1 MQHLSSVSFWKCEVP
16 LRASFILIRV
26 TRGTTVSH
34 VLLGYVTASKLE
46 RSNYDDVHRLALLGE
61 ADFLSS

>member
-1 MQHLSSVSFWKCEVP
+1 MPHLSSVSFWKCEVP

-26 TRGTTVSH
+26 TRDTIASH
-34 VLLGYVTASKLE
+34 VLLGYVTASKLV

-61 ADFLSS
+61 DDDLSS